1 MSFLFEVSGIR
12 LNVEVND
19 DAFTRV
25 GVPAFLPSAMVDCPA
40 KHGVKDVDGACFVTS
55 AFMQLPEHFRNIAL
69 THEAGHVAMGH
80 LELEESAGNDLVINE
95 RFEAEADKWAA
106 DIVGQV
112 AFDSMM
118 DALTHETL
126 KALKGANCGA
136 DLTKVKPILDA
147 EIEKRKINYK
157 SI

>member
-12 LNVEVND
+12 LNVEINN
-19 DAFTRV
+19 DAFDRI
-25 GVPAFLPSAMVDCPA
+25 GVPSFLPSAMVDCPT
-40 KHGVKDVDGACFVTS
+40 KHGIKDADGACFVTS
-55 AFMQLPEHFRNIAL
+55 AFMQLPEFYRNIAL

-80 LELEESAGNDLVINE
+80 LELEEAAGNDLVINE
-95 RFEAEADKWAA
+95 KFEAEADNWAA
-106 DIVGQV
+106 NIVGQA

-126 KALKGANCGA
+126 KALGAANCGA
-136 DLTKVKPILDA
+136 DLTAVKPILDA
-147 EIEKRKINYK
+147 EIEKRKSNYK